1 MSVKVKSNVLLKI
14 SGEAISSKTN
24 LFDDLAL
31 GNLANQIKKI
41 STNYNV
47 GIVLGGGNI
56 MRGGRSNSK
65 YVDRAS
71 RDQIGMLATIINSIA
86 LKDALVAIGVK
97 VKLFSLLM
105 LPTVANVYNI
115 DKSRKA
121 FAKNKVVIFAG
132 GTGNPYFS
140 TDSGIAL
147 RALENN
153 AKLILMGKNGV
164 DGIYTADPNKQK
176 TAKRI
181 NKITYKDAIKQNL
194 EVMDL
199 TAMELLK
206 DSQVKIRIFDCNQKD
221 AYLKALKNQIKY
233 SEVSK

>member
-1 MSVKVKSNVLLKI
+1 MAVKNKSTVLLKI
-14 SGEAISSKTN
+14 SGQAISGKSN
-24 LFDDLAL
+24 LFDDVALA
-31 GNLANQIKKI
+31 NLANQIKKI
-41 STNYNV
+41 SATHNV

-56 MRGGRSNSK
+56 MRGGRSASQ
-65 YVDRAS
+65 YVDRVS
-71 RDQIGMLATIINSIA
+71 RDQMGMLATIINSIA
-86 LKDALVAIGVK
+86 LRDALLAMGLK

-105 LPTVANVYNI
+105 APTVASIYNI
-115 DKSRKA
+115 TKSRKA

-153 AKLILMGKNGV
+153 ASLILMGKNGV
-164 DGIYTADPNKQK
+164 DGIYTADPNKNK
-176 TAKRI
+176 SAKRI
-181 NKITYKDAIKQNL
+181 SKISYQDAIKKNL
-194 EVMDL
+194 EVMDI
-199 TAMELLK
+199 TAMGLLQ
-206 DSQVKIRIFDCNQKD
+206 DSNVKIRIFDCNQKD